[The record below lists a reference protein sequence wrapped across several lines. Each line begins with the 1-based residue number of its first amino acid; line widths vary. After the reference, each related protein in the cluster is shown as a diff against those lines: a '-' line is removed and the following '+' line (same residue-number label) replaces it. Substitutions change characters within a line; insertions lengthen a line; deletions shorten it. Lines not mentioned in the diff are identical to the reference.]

1 MRQPATLFTLDRN
14 NQDGEGLIPMPG
26 NRTAGISDSQLRLS
40 RRRFARDF
48 LAPAVM
54 LPLLAACGGTGT
66 APGATRYNLPSPEAA
81 GLLAR
86 RHGVNGLSIYSLASA
101 SPPPGAPTI
110 VLVHGL
116 ALSGRYM
123 IPTAKQLTGRAE
135 VHIPDFPGF
144 GDSDKPE
151 EILDVPGLADALAA
165 WLRVVLAR
173 PVVLLGNSFACQ
185 IMIDMTA
192 RYPDLVTAAVLQGT
206 TTPPKE
212 RTWLDQFIRWRQ
224 NAKFNPPETG
234 EIASED
240 YSKCGYVRALKTF
253 HYSLVDRPEDKLH
266 RVRAPALV
274 VRGELDPICRPEWA
288 EQVARGL
295 PDGGLVVIP
304 GVAHTLCYTAPVQL
318 ADTTMEFLAKE
329 GFA

>member
-1 MRQPATLFTLDRN
+1 MRGP
-14 NQDGEGLIPMPG
+14 
-26 NRTAGISDSQLRLS
+26 RTARDGHSLVLLT
-40 RRRFARDF
+40 RRRFAREF

-54 LPLLAACGGTGT
+54 LPLLSACGGTGT
-66 APGATRYNLPSPEAA
+66 APGAVRSKIPSAESANLA
-81 GLLAR
+81 AR
-86 RHGVNGLSIYSLASA
+86 RHEVNGLSIYSLASN
-101 SPPPGAPTI
+101 SQPPGAPTI

-123 IPTAKQLTGRAE
+123 IPTAGQLAGRAE

-165 WLRVVLAR
+165 WLHVALGR
-173 PVVLLGNSFACQ
+173 PVALVGNSFACQ
-185 IMIDMTA
+185 IIIDLA
-192 RYPDLVTAAVLQGT
+192 SRYPDLLIAAVLQGP

-224 NAKFNPPETG
+224 NAKYNPPETG

-240 YSKCGYVRALKTF
+240 YKKCGYRRALKTF

-266 RVRAPALV
+266 RIGAPSLV

-288 EQVARGL
+288 AQVARGL
-295 PDGGLVVIP
+295 PDGELVVIP
-304 GVAHTLCYTAPVQL
+304 GVAHTLC
-318 ADTTMEFLAKE
+318 
-329 GFA
+329 